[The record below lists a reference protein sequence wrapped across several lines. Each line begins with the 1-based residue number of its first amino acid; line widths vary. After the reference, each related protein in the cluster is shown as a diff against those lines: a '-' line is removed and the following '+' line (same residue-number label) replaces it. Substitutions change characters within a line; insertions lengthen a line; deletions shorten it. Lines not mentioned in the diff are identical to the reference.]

1 MFEGA
6 SNPNVTTNDLKD
18 LLHHAL
24 TSPSTL
30 GVDTAI
36 DVLKAM
42 ASRPDVKDEDIEE
55 AWDSYKKEIKDLD
68 GTRARQK
75 GWWAQGGDFEMPA
88 MLAMSRRPRIP
99 PKVVNDI
106 YERLMSPRHWS
117 DNDLLTDLY
126 AKHLNDQQVGSLFD
140 VFLKGRNA
148 KSANA
153 RLDEHATRANDH
165 LLNKLLQYAR
175 LSDDMFEKA
184 IETGLYGVDDTYGR
198 RGLAYNPYLTEA
210 QLNRFVGT
218 AAGRKL
224 LAARITNPSEEL
236 PAVPDRVQLQMM
248 LTIPPLPFGAVGD
261 SREQTDLATV
271 SSILKSPDA
280 CHDAK
285 TEALLLCSPNML
297 SDVLYYTQF
306 GDKGLPSVDD
316 VIRWKIPEQIREN
329 VRLWLRKQNSAKVDP
344 HVGDVQSAP
353 ELEPLFESGG
363 RGWIHVMELLA
374 RMSRQEDK
382 TKRRA
387 KGHIIR
393 PLPETMKKSEGE
405 EDDEYVQDVIFDFLL
420 KHSPTPT
427 FPKLGLGDDRRETP
441 YVTGKKQLYNKEHLM
456 TVANANHPK
465 NQDLPKSYLV
475 PRLREL
481 ASAKYNDMVH
491 GWSGTRGATSPGSTN
506 VQTGYVRAGDVAPL
520 TSSANAQT
528 GTKLHEDL
536 HMLMNRV
543 EHKHGREARSRLGE
557 NLYYAIPPQ
566 YREAVDQVQKE
577 MAGDSYGRSDVQHEE
592 KLARLINFMNS
603 DSDRRLFHNSR
614 NQLENPDYKPEV
626 LEQKMKLAYKA
637 LQAAAGTA
645 DQSWLTHMKLWRS
658 EGALKKNHPSPT
670 FPKLAGSS
678 GSTPHI
684 VHTQRQIS
692 IKHHAAV
699 NGALQGIP
707 QVKDLDDE
715 GKRGVVNRLMERHH
729 RASQDAGGVSA
740 QTVSGPQTYSLGT
753 PSATTEGTVT
763 GGQNSDLATA
773 QHENLHHT
781 LGLIEQRHGK
791 LARQN
796 LVSNLWTGLGSL
808 QEPAEAVA
816 NAMGVDRTDPKF
828 MEEGLAHIYN
838 YVNDPHFRSTLH
850 PANSDPAHVRAFHG
864 KLKHAYRAIQN
875 MSELADETWLKDPFA
890 SAKLRV
896 ERQRQQVSPSEKYGH
911 DLSKWPKGE
920 FERYRDYHPFLKSE
934 VSSPLDSGIAKSE
947 ANKLAGNSE
956 VVQDMQGFVPQ
967 AHSAFTAALFLSGSR
982 TPVAID
988 VIRRALHEYDDDME
1002 AAALSAYGMEV
1013 NDRNRQALKNIQNL
1027 QPLNK
1032 AEAPLPHISSVA
1044 AAVPEGEDT
1053 AKDVEYALKEG
1064 DYEHVTLG
1072 GRHSAGSMLMHGEK
1086 ETWLLKPGS
1095 GPQSPAAGARQ
1106 DNSSQSAREVA
1117 FWHVAEAWGIGDSF
1131 PRADLLIIN
1140 GQYPVA
1146 AIHML
1151 SYTWKN
1157 ALKVDVKEPARLLS
1171 ALNHYREHGIIH
1183 QWAVI
1188 DFILGNP
1195 DRHGQNL
1202 MVSEDDSIKLI
1213 DHGSAFAGTEFD
1225 PAHDQ
1230 NSFVPFYLRAWVPQK
1245 KFNKMPASEKLRV
1258 MPTVN
1263 VHVRETLKAW
1273 VDGLDGSQLA
1283 DILAKYGIDSSAC
1296 LARLNRV
1303 KALAADID
1311 EAINRLWVTV

>member
-1 MFEGA
+1 
-6 SNPNVTTNDLKD
+6 
-18 LLHHAL
+18 
-24 TSPSTL
+24 
-30 GVDTAI
+30 
-36 DVLKAM
+36 
-42 ASRPDVKDEDIEE
+42 
-55 AWDSYKKEIKDLD
+55 
-68 GTRARQK
+68 
-75 GWWAQGGDFEMPA
+75 
-88 MLAMSRRPRIP
+88 
-99 PKVVNDI
+99 
-106 YERLMSPRHWS
+106 
-117 DNDLLTDLY
+117 
-126 AKHLNDQQVGSLFD
+126 
-140 VFLKGRNA
+140 
-148 KSANA
+148 
-153 RLDEHATRANDH
+153 
-165 LLNKLLQYAR
+165 
-175 LSDDMFEKA
+175 
-184 IETGLYGVDDTYGR
+184 
-198 RGLAYNPYLTEA
+198 
-210 QLNRFVGT
+210 
-218 AAGRKL
+218 
-224 LAARITNPSEEL
+224 
-236 PAVPDRVQLQMM
+236 
-248 LTIPPLPFGAVGD
+248 
-261 SREQTDLATV
+261 
-271 SSILKSPDA
+271 
-280 CHDAK
+280 
-285 TEALLLCSPNML
+285 
-297 SDVLYYTQF
+297 
-306 GDKGLPSVDD
+306 VDD

-382 TKRRA
+382 MKRRA

-520 TSSANAQT
+520 MTSADAQT

-816 NAMGVDRTDPKF
+816 NAMGVDRTNPKF

-838 YVNDPHFRSTLH
+838 YVNDPHFRSKLH

-934 VSSPLDSGIAKSE
+934 LEKGLKGDWQPEGYEIHHEIDPSGKRIFVSAHLNGQKVAELDAGHSEAEPGSLYPSMVKVDDAHRRKGLATAMYQRAEQVLGAKFKRGSYQSLAAKALWNQPNRPFGKSE

-1171 ALNHYREHGIIH
+1171 ALNHYREHGIVH
-1183 QWAVI
+1183 QWAVT